1 MEVERVMNKGMKK
14 HVMKAAACFLAG
26 SMTVGALGA
35 GAMAAGESLVG
46 TGAVSLDSV
55 EDTEEV
61 QETETG
67 ADTIEETEAAA
78 EEAPVEETEAAENLI
93 NTIAVAQLG
102 EDSYINIRTEPSTE
116 SDIVGKLY
124 DSNAATILADEG
136 EWYLIQSGNCQ
147 GYVAKYLL
155 TTGEAAAQ
163 VVAEIG
169 TPVAQVN
176 TEALMVRADA
186 SEDAEVVDMVT
197 ADQIVYLEEDLGGW
211 AKVSTANGTG
221 YVSADYVSYATYLPQ
236 AESVEEEAARIE
248 AENAAWEAYVAEQE
262 AAYAAYVAQQEAEY
276 QAYLEQQQ
284 AEWEAQNQAWIEY
297 LESQGQ
303 YADDAQAAADQ
314 AAADQAY
321 YDQVAA
327 DAQAAAD
334 EAAWSGDEEAAAAAQ
349 AAADQA
355 AADAAAAA
363 DTAYQAQAEAD
374 AAVQDVLDNAGIDAS
389 QVTTDGTSS
398 LRQQVV
404 DYALQFVGNPYV
416 WGGTSLTSG
425 ADCSGFTQSVLAD
438 NGVSVSR
445 TAGQQSQGGTSVD
458 LDSIQPGDLLFYEG
472 SGDYGIGHVS
482 MYIGNGQVVHA
493 SNSTDGIIV
502 SDVDYRT
509 PVSAKSYLD

>member
-1 MEVERVMNKGMKK
+1 MNNEGMKK

-26 SMTVGALGA
+26 TMTIA
-35 GAMAAGESLVG
+35 GTGISAMAAGESLVG
-46 TGAVSLDSV
+46 IGASKEEVKVETEAVQEEAAENEEAV
-55 EDTEEV
+55 EDTENTAAPA
-61 QETETG
+61 QESM
-67 ADTIEETEAAA
+67 
-78 EEAPVEETEAAENLI
+78 I
-93 NTIAVAQLG
+93 NTVAVAQV
-102 EDSYINIRTEPSTE
+102 DSYINIRTSPDENA
-116 SDIVGKLY
+116 DLVGKLY
-124 DSNAATILADEG
+124 NNNVATIIGEEG
-136 EWYLIQSGNCQ
+136 DWYLVQSGNCQ

-155 TTGEAAAQ
+155 TTGSAAQ
-163 VVAEIG
+163 EVVASVG

-176 TEALMVRADA
+176 AEALMVRSDA
-186 SEDAEVVDMVT
+186 SEEAEVVDMVT
-197 ADQIVYLEEDLGGW
+197 ENQIVYLEEDLGGW
-211 AKVSTANGTG
+211 AKVSTDNGTG

-248 AENAAWEAYVAEQE
+248 AEE

-276 QAYLEQQQ
+276 EAYLAQQQ

-297 LESQGQ
+297 LQSQGA
-303 YADDAQAAADQ
+303 YADEAQAAADQ

-321 YDQVAA
+321 LEQVAA
-327 DAQAAAD
+327 DAQAAVD
-334 EAAWSGDEEAAAAAQ
+334 EAYNSGDEQAAIDAQ

-363 DTAYQAQAEAD
+363 EATAQAQAEA
-374 AAVQDVLDNAGIDAS
+374 AAADQAVIDTAEQNGIDTS
-389 QVTTDGTSS
+389 SITSDGTSS

-416 WGGTSLTSG
+416 WGGTSLTNG
-425 ADCSGFTQSVLAD
+425 ADCSGFTQSVMAD
-438 NGVSVSR
+438 NGISINR
-445 TAGQQSQGGTSVD
+445 TAGAQSQGGTSVD
-458 LDSIQPGDLLFYEG
+458 LSNIQPGDLLFYEG

-502 SDVDYRT
+502 SDVNYRT